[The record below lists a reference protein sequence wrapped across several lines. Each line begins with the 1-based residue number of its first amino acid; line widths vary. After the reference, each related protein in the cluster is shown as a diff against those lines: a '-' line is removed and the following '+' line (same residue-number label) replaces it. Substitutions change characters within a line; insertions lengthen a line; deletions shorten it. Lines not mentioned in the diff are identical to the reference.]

1 MLKKL
6 DPSFKRLIKH
16 HVIHLVCERI
26 RKAYTRGNL
35 RNIIY
40 THREAFERSCQLPS
54 VYMERAVWHALVDI
68 ESKLP
73 IRVYFA
79 KYSYEDFT
87 NPLIS
92 SGVVKEVK
100 RELIQLAE
108 KDYDTFTFEKIK
120 KFTEK
125 EGLVYLNK
133 EYFQGLKSKLIMS
146 V

>member
-1 MLKKL
+1 M
-6 DPSFKRLIKH
+6 KRIVKH
-16 HVIHLVCERI
+16 HVIYLICERM
-26 RKAYTRGNL
+26 RKANSKGKL

-40 THREAFERSCQLPS
+40 ANREEFERTCNLTS
-54 VYMERAVWHALVDI
+54 VYEERAVWHALSGI

-73 IRVYFA
+73 IRVLFA

-92 SGVVKEVK
+92 TGVVKEVK
-100 RELIQLAE
+100 HTLAALAE
-108 KDYDTFTFEKIK
+108 KDYDMFTFEKIK

-133 EYFQGLKSKLIMS
+133 EYFQSLKSKLIMS